1 MNGNGKEYYPYS
13 ALKFEGEYVNRI
25 MRNAKGYN
33 KIGQKEIEI
42 IEGKGH
48 IKEYNMLVE
57 LMFEGEYY
65 NGLKWIKKWKRK
77 RISS

>member
-1 MNGNGKEYYPYS
+1 
-13 ALKFEGEYVNRI
+13 